1 VGHGPGPLDGRVA
14 LGFDVNVEGF
24 RRDLEAKPAS
34 LRALAAELETGSPWG
49 AVPASAHRFV
59 FVGMGSSRYAASVV
73 AARLRALGVD
83 AVAEYASAASASPG
97 GRGTF
102 AVGISASG
110 GTEETVAAL
119 RRHRD
124 AGSAAIAMTNVP
136 GSAISVAG
144 TSVVDLRAGEE
155 TGGVACRTFQH
166 TLALLL
172 ALEDR
177 IADRPGDRVPGL
189 LRQVA
194 DASEALLSSSG
205 TWLGPAAELV
215 GGGGQA
221 FVIGPEERLSSADQG
236 ALMLREGPRFP
247 ATACETGEWLHVD
260 VYLTKSLDY
269 RGVLFAGSRF
279 DDQVMGWV
287 RERSASI
294 LAVGGDRPDAR
305 LTVRYPGDGD
315 PDVALLSEIL
325 VPELIAAELW
335 RRST

>member
-1 VGHGPGPLDGRVA
+1 VGVGAGPLAGRIA
-14 LGFDVNVEGF
+14 LDVDVNAEGF
-24 RRDLEAKPAS
+24 RRDLEAKPPS
-34 LRALAAELETGSPWG
+34 LRALVADLETGSPWG
-49 AVPASAHRFV
+49 AVPVSARRFV
-59 FVGMGSSRYAASVV
+59 FVGMGSSRYAASVE
-73 AARLRALGVD
+73 AARLRALGMD
-83 AVAEYASAASASPG
+83 AVAEYASATSATPG
-97 GRGTF
+97 GRGTV

-124 AGSAAIAMTNVP
+124 AGSVAIAMTNVP

-155 TGGVACRTFQH
+155 TGGVACRTFLA

-177 IADRPGDRVPGL
+177 IADRPRNRIPAL
-189 LRQVA
+189 LRQAA
-194 DASEALLSSSG
+194 DACEVLLSSAD
-205 TWLGPAAELV
+205 TWLAPAAELV
-215 GGGGQA
+215 GGSGQA
-221 FVIGPEERLSSADQG
+221 FVIAPHERLSSAEQG
-236 ALMLREGPRFP
+236 ALMLREGPRVP
-247 ATACETGEWLHVD
+247 AAACETGEWLHVD

-269 RGVLFAGSRF
+269 RGLLFAGSRF

-287 RERSASI
+287 RERDASI
-294 LAVGGDRPDAR
+294 LLVGGDRPAAR

-315 PDVALLSEIL
+315 SDVALLTEIL

-335 RRST
+335 RRA